1 MKMPQKLCCYYEKV
15 TLKSKSGRFFFCTDE
30 EEKKPWKWA
39 FKSFCF
45 EEASFSPK
53 LSRWIPLV
61 ERCPLPLYYGIKYW
75 SHELPYLDGKPP
87 LTILTLLV
95 VVFSRIDSLAFK
107 QTQWMPIDLCSSYM
121 WRGPSRLEKC
131 QKFFV
136 AFLAFLDG
144 DLVNPFM

>member
-107 QTQWMPIDLCSSYM
+107 QTQWMPIDLCSSYPKKAW
-121 WRGPSRLEKC
+121 WREKC
-131 QKFFV
+131 QKKKRKKKRKKSWTNS
-136 AFLAFLDG
+136 L
-144 DLVNPFM
+144 